1 MSTPPEPPS
10 PAVTGEILRSLL
22 LVYAGTGALAV
33 LALVWPPI
41 SGYLQALLAALLL
54 VVPSYVLRGSTARI
68 DDFGVDLGPWRQTL
82 AWSALAMAVVFPLFT
97 AGHQLVQTTVRGG
110 TSAWSTAAL
119 WRWDEDIR
127 DIPPHPCAADRTRT
141 AVWATDDELW
151 VVAPP
156 GRAVTVSVPGP
167 PAVPGTATGPRDA
180 GPSGPRLAECS
191 DSGLPRAAV
200 SARVSPD
207 RTVRTPLG
215 GGLRFSLDGVDTLDL
230 KLAIDGA
237 PIPRDRLALGAW
249 ERSADADGEVDG
261 SRSLWWIP
269 IFLCVHLGLVAL
281 PEEWF
286 FRGYLQARLDQRF
299 GTPWRLAGARLG
311 WGFILASLAFAVL
324 HPILIP
330 GAHRLLVF
338 FPGLLFGWLRART
351 GNIGAAVVVHAAS
364 NLLLAIISRM
374 VLFPG

>member
-1 MSTPPEPPS
+1 MSTPPEPPN
-10 PAVTGEILRSLL
+10 PAATGEILRSLA
-22 LVYAGTGALAV
+22 LVYAGTGL
-33 LALVWPPI
+33 LALLALLWPPI

-54 VVPSYVLRGSTARI
+54 VVPSYVLRGSDTRI
-68 DDFGVDLGPWRQTL
+68 DDLGVDLGPWRQTL

-97 AGHQLVQTTVRGG
+97 IGHQLVQTVARGA
-110 TSAWSTAAL
+110 TSAWSTQAL
-119 WRWDEDIR
+119 WRWDEDVR

-141 AVWATDDELW
+141 SVWATGDELW
-151 VVAPP
+151 VIAPP
-156 GRAVTVSVPGP
+156 GRGVSVTFRG
-167 PAVPGTATGPRDA
+167 AGALNDATA
-180 GPSGPRLAECS
+180 PRLAQCGE
-191 DSGLPRAAV
+191 SGLPRA
-200 SARVSPD
+200 SAPARPGPD
-207 RTVRTPLG
+207 RSVRTPPG
-215 GGLRFSLDGVDTLDL
+215 GGLRFSLDGVDRFE
-230 KLAIDGA
+230 LALTMDGA
-237 PIPRDRLALGAW
+237 PIPEGALALGAW
-249 ERSADADGEVDG
+249 ERSAGADGRVEG

-286 FRGYLQARLDQRF
+286 FRGYLQARLDQRL

-311 WGFILASLAFAVL
+311 WGFIWASAAFAVL

-351 GNIGAAVVVHAAS
+351 GNIGASVVVHASS

-374 VLFPG
+374 VIFPD

>member
-1 MSTPPEPPS
+1 MRTPPEPPN
-10 PAVTGEILRSLL
+10 PAVTGEILRSLA
-22 LVYAGTGALAV
+22 LVYAGTGV
-33 LALVWPPI
+33 LALFAFVWPPI

-54 VVPSYVLRGSTARI
+54 VVPGLVLRGSGTQI
-68 DDFGVDLGPWRQTL
+68 DDLGVDLGPWRQTL

-97 AGHQLVQTTVRGG
+97 VGHQLIQTAARGG

-119 WRWDEDIR
+119 WRWDEDVR
-127 DIPPHPCAADRTRT
+127 DIPPRPCAGERTRT

-151 VVAPP
+151 VIAPP
-156 GRAVTVSVPGP
+156 GRAVSASLSG
-167 PAVPGTATGPRDA
+167 ASSSATAAAP
-180 GPSGPRLAECS
+180 PRLAQCGE
-191 DSGLPRAAV
+191 SGLPRAAAL
-200 SARVSPD
+200 ARPGPD
-207 RTVRTPLG
+207 RAVRTPRG
-215 GGLRFSLDGVDTLDL
+215 GGLRFSLDGIDRFELSLTM
-230 KLAIDGA
+230 DGA
-237 PIPRDRLALGAW
+237 PVPEDALALGAW
-249 ERSADADGEVDG
+249 ERSADAAGQVNG
-261 SRSLWWIP
+261 TRSLWWIP

-299 GTPWRLAGARLG
+299 GTPWRLAGAQLG

-330 GAHRLLVF
+330 GAYRLLVF

-351 GNIGAAVVVHAAS
+351 GNIGASVVVHASS

-374 VLFPG
+374 VLFPN

>member
-1 MSTPPEPPS
+1 MSTPPEPPN
-10 PAVTGEILRSLL
+10 PAVTGEILRSLA
-22 LVYAGTGALAV
+22 LVYVGTGALAL
-33 LALVWPPI
+33 LALLWPPI

-54 VVPSYVLRGSTARI
+54 VVPGLVLRGGATRI
-68 DDFGVDLGPWRQTL
+68 DDLGVDLGPWRHTL

-97 AGHQLVQTTVRGG
+97 AGHQLVQTVVRGG

-119 WRWDEDIR
+119 WRWDEDVR
-127 DIPPHPCAADRTRT
+127 DIPPHPCASDRTRT
-141 AVWATDDELW
+141 SVWATDDELW
-151 VVAPP
+151 VIAPP
-156 GRAVTVSVPGP
+156 GRAVSVTLSGAGASGDLA
-167 PAVPGTATGPRDA
+167 PA
-180 GPSGPRLAECS
+180 RLAQCGE
-191 DSGLPRAAV
+191 SGLPRA
-200 SARVSPD
+200 SAAARPGPD
-207 RTVRTPLG
+207 RAVRTPLG
-215 GGLRFSLDGVDTLDL
+215 GGLRFSLDGIDRFELS
-230 KLAIDGA
+230 LAIDGA
-237 PIPRDRLALGAW
+237 PVSQDALALGAW
-249 ERSADADGEVDG
+249 ERSADADGRVAG

-286 FRGYLQARLDQRF
+286 FRGYLQARLDQRL
-299 GTPWRLAGARLG
+299 GTPWRLMGARLG
-311 WGFILASLAFAVL
+311 WGFILASAAFAVL